1 MEKYNK
7 TIGNIGEEKACG
19 YLSRRGYEI
28 IERNA
33 NFRGGEL
40 DIIAKKNDELVF
52 VEVKTRTGTDFGAA
66 YEAVNQA
73 KINHVIHSANMYIHK
88 KNLYD
93 IPVRFDVMEVYI
105 DTSKRFFNTRIN
117 HIKNAF

>member
-7 TIGNIGEEKACG
+7 SIGNLGEDKACG

-28 IERNA
+28 IERNV

-52 VEVKTRTGTDFGAA
+52 VEVKTRTGTDFGEA
-66 YEAVNQA
+66 YEAVTQA
-73 KINHVIHSANMYIHK
+73 KINHIIHSANMYIHK

>member
-7 TIGNIGEEKACG
+7 TVGNVGEDKACN
-19 YLSRRGYEI
+19 YLIRRGYEI
-28 IERNA
+28 IDRNVY
-33 NFRGGEL
+33 FRGGEL
-40 DIIAKKNDELVF
+40 DIIAKKNGELVF
-52 VEVKTRTGTDFGAA
+52 VEVKTRTGATFGSA
-66 YEAVNQA
+66 YEAVTPQ
-73 KINHVIHSANMYIHK
+73 KIQHLTHSANMYIHK